1 MKAGKE
7 ASSQPPDKHGSQDPQ
22 RTDSAANSPSSNDQV
37 KKTVLE
43 QPIASPTPQTVIEE
57 APAVSPVAQPN
68 QPRVRV
74 SAVVEIWRDERLI
87 SQVPIDSPDTYIGRV
102 PGNQILLKDDALSR
116 HHARISKEGT
126 RYVLYDQSSTNG
138 TYLHNERTNVW
149 DAVRRAPLRDGSHIR
164 IGRTVLRFRLI
175 QTVGK

>member
-1 MKAGKE
+1 M
-7 ASSQPPDKHGSQDPQ
+7 
-22 RTDSAANSPSSNDQV
+22 
-37 KKTVLE
+37 LE
-43 QPIASPTPQTVIEE
+43 QPLASPTPKTVIE

-68 QPRVRV
+68 QPRVQV